1 MSAAHLHRHS
11 YLYVWGVGEAVA
23 GLFYHRLLWRINAA
37 GRITTSLERST
48 ESTKSHKGVTV
59 IANTTAAAIAFS
71 TFLMGVFYII
81 AFIGLIIPYTVN
93 CAAGPWKGAA
103 EVSPFSANW
112 TNVQYDFAP
121 CSIHQLGSYDN
132 VTEAE
137 AACTEYNAE
146 AEGDERVCGGVAAPV
161 CTEARLKGPFYV

>member
-1 MSAAHLHRHS
+1 M
-11 YLYVWGVGEAVA
+11 A

-37 GRITTSLERST
+37 GRVTTTLERGT
-48 ESTKSHKGVTV
+48 DATKSHMGVTV

-71 TFLMGVFYII
+71 TFLMGVFIFFAYI
-81 AFIGLIIPYTVN
+81 AFLIPYTVD

-112 TNVQYDFAP
+112 TRVEYGLAT

-137 AACTEYNAE
+137 IACTEYNAE

-161 CTEARLKGPFYV
+161 CTEGRLKGPFYV